1 MSQLKVN
8 TIRHTGAS
16 SDAVT
21 LASDGTC
28 TAKITN
34 NLSNRNL
41 IINGA
46 CIVNQYGTTSS
57 TAGGV
62 KVCDRWYSGFGVMGT
77 TQSIHDLTSSDTGPW
92 EKGFKKSFHIQ
103 NTTTGSSNATD
114 QANIRYNY
122 VEAQDVVN
130 SGWVH
135 TSTSSYMTLSFWV
148 KVSLAGTYYVQLRT
162 KDGTNKVRASAFT
175 VSANTWKYVTI
186 TFPGASNITLNND
199 NGQGLDITFVAYW
212 GTDGTDAG
220 FTLDSWDSFNSSSRM
235 PNLAQNWNSTANAT
249 FEVTGVQLE
258 VGDVATDF
266 EHRSHGDELAR
277 CQRYFFAI
285 PYGSS
290 GDSST
295 MIQNLESYAKSAT
308 EIQSQATFPVPMRTN
323 PSFTGSA
330 TDCEFFAAANS
341 ADFAVNGFA
350 SYVAATGTNITG
362 MNLRKSSASSMTAGQ
377 GGRILFRENGGYMHF
392 SAEL

>member
-1 MSQLKVN
+1 
-8 TIRHTGAS
+8 
-16 SDAVT
+16 
-21 LASDGTC
+21 
-28 TAKITN
+28 KITN

-46 CIVNQYGTTSS
+46 CIVNQYGATSS
-57 TAGGV
+57 TAGGI

-77 TQSIHDLTSSDTGPW
+77 TQTIHDLTSSDTGPW

-114 QANIRYNY
+114 QANIRYNC

-148 KVSLAGTYYVQLRT
+148 KSSLAGTYYTQIRT
-162 KDGTNKVRASAFT
+162 KDGTNKLYVSAFT
-175 VSANTWKYVTI
+175 VSADTWKYVTI
-186 TFPGASNITLNND
+186 TFPGASNITINND

-220 FTLDSWDSFNSSSRM
+220 VSLNTWYTFASGSRM

-266 EHRSHGDELAR
+266 EHRS
-277 CQRYFFAI
+277 
-285 PYGSS
+285 
-290 GDSST
+290 
-295 MIQNLESYAKSAT
+295 
-308 EIQSQATFPVPMRTN
+308 
-323 PSFTGSA
+323 
-330 TDCEFFAAANS
+330 
-341 ADFAVNGFA
+341 
-350 SYVAATGTNITG
+350 
-362 MNLRKSSASSMTAGQ
+362 
-377 GGRILFRENGGYMHF
+377 
-392 SAEL
+392 